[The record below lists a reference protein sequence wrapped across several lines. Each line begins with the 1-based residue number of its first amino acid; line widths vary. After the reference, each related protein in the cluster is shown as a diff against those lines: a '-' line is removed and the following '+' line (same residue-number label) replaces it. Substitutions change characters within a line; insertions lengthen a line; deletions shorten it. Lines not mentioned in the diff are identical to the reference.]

1 MSEARLAT
9 PWKTIGFWCAIIMGL
24 AQASSALR
32 AFADPAAF
40 AIYMG
45 LPLAEKADSGFVWV
59 YALRTTL
66 IAFLALFL
74 AITGRFKAL
83 AVIATVALIL
93 PIGDAWLSAQA
104 GAPNAIV
111 YRHIGIAAFLGF
123 TAVMLFRDSHRSAV
137 A

>member
-1 MSEARLAT
+1 MSEATIAT

-32 AFADPAAF
+32 AFANPAAF
-40 AIYMG
+40 ADYMG
-45 LPLAEKADSGFVWV
+45 LPLAENAGPGFVWV

-74 AITGRFKAL
+74 AISGRFKAL
-83 AVIATVALIL
+83 AIIASVALIL

-104 GAPNAIV
+104 GAADAIV
-111 YRHIGIAAFLGF
+111 YRHVGIAVFLGF
-123 TAVMLFRDSHRSAV
+123 TAAMLFRDSRRSA
-137 A
+137 AA